1 MEEPKVDKMLDKA
14 NPDAELS
21 DKDQMQVD
29 QYIQVLTEL
38 LHSPKS
44 RDSVTDTLTASPD
57 PFDSV
62 PLAAMKTNDMGV
74 NLMKQSGVDVHFGI
88 QLAASTFLIS
98 DLLHLGYAAAGWE
111 QLDQQE
117 MADIYEDTV
126 QMVIERGLEDGSID
140 PIQLQL
146 ETEPLMTENQR
157 AGGNALG
164 QQGGVPEELQQGAMI
179 EQHTNKKMR
188 QSDSMRAK
196 TDSLKAQKGAKQG
209 MTQQALGGPQ

>member
-29 QYIQVLTEL
+29 QYTQVLTEL

-111 QLDQQE
+111 QLDEQE

-146 ETEPLMTENQR
+146 ETEPLMTENQK

-164 QQGGVPEELQQGAMI
+164 QQGGVPEELQQGAMV
-179 EQHTNKKMR
+179 EQHTNQKIR

-196 TDSLKAQKGAKQG
+196 TDSLQAQKGAKQD